1 MRVVPPRLEPSAG
14 EPCPGRR
21 SEAGLSLYDHLRNA
35 LSAQRLAANKGLALD
50 AGKKVGHSS
59 QSKEHSSGNQ
69 ARGGAISQAQPLD
82 QGHDGVGT
90 SAHVVGLDFPDV
102 GIERAGGRADSEQ
115 QRYLDKQDDEGRH
128 YGNDAHDA
136 VPDTQSE
143 SRSDDVGQSQR
154 KAEDHGQDAQPLA
167 VDTEVSC
174 GELILET
181 HLGGYYDRLAAAE
194 HRNAICGLGGDED
207 MLTATAATRATRGS
221 AMEAHASGRGS

>member
-128 YGNDAHDA
+128 SADGAGAVSHSYQDCDKGPGTGRGRCLHGNDAHDA

-154 KAEDHGQDAQPLA
+154 KAEDHGQDAQP
-167 VDTEVSC
+167 TGRESC
-174 GELILET
+174 
-181 HLGGYYDRLAAAE
+181 
-194 HRNAICGLGGDED
+194 
-207 MLTATAATRATRGS
+207 
-221 AMEAHASGRGS
+221 